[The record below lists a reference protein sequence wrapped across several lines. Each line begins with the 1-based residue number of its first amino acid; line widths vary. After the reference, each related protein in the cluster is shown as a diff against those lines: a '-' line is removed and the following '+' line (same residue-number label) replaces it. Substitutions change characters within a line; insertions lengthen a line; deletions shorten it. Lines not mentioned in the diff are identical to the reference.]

1 MSMREP
7 LGHWLLR
14 ELPRTALAVAGAA
27 AIGYMFYVALMAALR
42 SII

>member
-14 ELPRTALAVAGAA
+14 ELPRTTLALAGAA
-27 AIGYMFYVALMAALR
+27 LVGYLFYVVLMAALR